1 MYAIIAWQKKT
12 QFFTL
17 WAIVNTPSPFEM
29 CLKEENFNC
38 VRFSINPTLILFGH
52 DGKTTL
58 DKGYDFILLNANFFV
73 YKCRLS
79 KLRPTLE
86 AFINN
91 LWHIYE
97 VDKHVHLMEMT
108 YEKFVKKWTPHNH
121 LVTWMCLTTFV
132 CTSVNLTHLCSA
144 QNYVCAYTHKCLS
157 PVFQCSD
164 DKIWLVTQH
173 CLNKKYV
180 QKKQKK
186 RWLRTNIPWQFVCEL
201 TSLISFPTMLR
212 QHNQPTLTSLC
223 QDMSLACNL
232 SPALLAKWL
241 WFFFF
246 FFFGFVFVFVY
257 LPLWWHRGGP
267 DTE

>member
-1 MYAIIAWQKKT
+1 
-12 QFFTL
+12 
-17 WAIVNTPSPFEM
+17 
-29 CLKEENFNC
+29 
-38 VRFSINPTLILFGH
+38 
-52 DGKTTL
+52 
-58 DKGYDFILLNANFFV
+58 
-73 YKCRLS
+73 
-79 KLRPTLE
+79 
-86 AFINN
+86 
-91 LWHIYE
+91 
-97 VDKHVHLMEMT
+97 MEMT

-201 TSLISFPTMLR
+201 TSLISSPTMLR

-241 WFFFF
+241 WSFMCHCSTESAQK
-246 FFFGFVFVFVY
+246 VY
-257 LPLWWHRGGP
+257 SRDENSPAAPSLQPDFHQQVPGKACFQSLPLVSASLFASQQVWMCRTSDEDEKHFDSLCFCSCTCTKYTWFFVVVVVVFRVCLFF
-267 DTE
+267 